1 MKDRI
6 LLVED
11 EENLMDALI
20 LNLEIEGYDVIP
32 ATDGIKALKYF
43 KSAKYDLVILD
54 VMLPEIDGFNVC
66 KSIRMDNKQI
76 PILFLTAKNTSQ
88 DKIEGLKIGADDF
101 MTKPFNLEEF
111 ILRVQLLIKRTKKI
125 TNDLNENL
133 IYSFSNFKINY
144 STFEIIG
151 LKNTVFKISKKEV
164 LLLKLLTE
172 HPNEV
177 ISRDEILENVWGYEL
192 YPTSRTIDNFI
203 LNFRKYFEENPR
215 KPRHFH
221 SIRGVGY
228 RFTPN

>member
-151 LKNTVFKISKKEV
+151 LKNTVFNISKKEV

>member
-1 MKDRI
+1 
-6 LLVED
+6 V
-11 EENLMDALI
+11 N
-20 LNLEIEGYDVIP
+20 Y
-32 ATDGIKALKYF
+32 
-43 KSAKYDLVILD
+43 LD
-54 VMLPEIDGFNVC
+54 
-66 KSIRMDNKQI
+66 
-76 PILFLTAKNTSQ
+76 T
-88 DKIEGLKIGADDF
+88 
-101 MTKPFNLEEF
+101 
-111 ILRVQLLIKRTKKI
+111 
-125 TNDLNENL
+125 
-133 IYSFSNFKINY
+133 
-144 STFEIIG
+144 
-151 LKNTVFKISKKEV
+151 KKEV